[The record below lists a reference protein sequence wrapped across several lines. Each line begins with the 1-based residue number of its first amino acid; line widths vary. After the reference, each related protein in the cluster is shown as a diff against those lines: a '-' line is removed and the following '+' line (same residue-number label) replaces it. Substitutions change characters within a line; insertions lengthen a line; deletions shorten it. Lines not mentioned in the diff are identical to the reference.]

1 MAGSL
6 IGKVAKLA
14 KGKKKKPPN
23 KKTRKARSK
32 ARASKEPKKRPSHE
46 EKPEK
51 SVKKRQ
57 LKKNLDNV
65 YKKDPDKWVEWGDA
79 SMASS
84 PEDMRRWEKMKGSW
98 KKGGRIKGMN

>member
-1 MAGSL
+1 MSGGL
-6 IGKVAKLA
+6 IGKMAKLV
-14 KGKKKKPPN
+14 KGKKKKPSTKKSRKA
-23 KKTRKARSK
+23 KKTTKDQ
-32 ARASKEPKKRPSHE
+32 KEPKNRPSHE
-46 EKPEK
+46 NKPEK

-98 KKGGRIKGMN
+98 KKGGRIK